1 MFMHGVVRQIFPIFA
16 QAHLFMMESHDRST
30 TNYQMKKQDI
40 LFGLSL
46 IALFAPFAAIPSV
59 YDWYTG
65 FNREH
70 GMWMS
75 FIKFAILATAG
86 ESIGLRI
93 RTGKYNQRG
102 FGLLP
107 RAVVWG
113 FLGLTIKLA
122 FVVFTYGSI
131 EFIKYLGLSHA
142 GEWMAGGISPG
153 KVLVAFCIS
162 LFMNTIYAPVMMT
175 LHKITDNHILLHQG
189 RLAALM
195 APVKFGDRFAEI
207 NWQVQW
213 GFVFKKTIPFFWVPA
228 HTLTFLLPVDFQ
240 VLFAALLGIALGII
254 LALASLKG
262 R

>member
-1 MFMHGVVRQIFPIFA
+1 
-16 QAHLFMMESHDRST
+16 
-30 TNYQMKKQDI
+30 MKKQDI
-40 LFGLSL
+40 LFGLSI
-46 IALFAPFAAIPSV
+46 IAILAPFAAIPAF
-59 YDWYTG
+59 YEWYTEI
-65 FNREH
+65 NREH

-75 FIKFAILATAG
+75 FIKFAILATTG

-93 RTGKYNQRG
+93 RTGKYNQPG

-131 EFIKYLGLSHA
+131 EFVEYLGLRHA
-142 GEWMAGGISPG
+142 SEWMAGGITPG

-162 LFMNTIYAPVMMT
+162 LFMNTIYAPVMIT

-189 RLAALM
+189 RLSALFV
-195 APVKFGDRFAEI
+195 PIRFGDRFAEI
-207 NWQVQW
+207 NWEVQW

-228 HTLTFLLPVDFQ
+228 HTLTFLLPTDFQ
-240 VLFAALLGIALGII
+240 VLFAAFLGVALGVI
-254 LALASLKG
+254 LAMASLKG
-262 R
+262 RK